1 MYYIG
6 IEDLAANAIIEMSKY
21 EFNGRC
27 TKRIFTLKELED
39 YGNAVI
45 KHLIQKGE
53 PALMVLS
60 RSSTTHM
67 FNTSDYFAETEKDG
81 EHALCVKDGIMIN
94 DLIQKY
100 RTYIAFPV
108 LQAFMSD
115 EVVKVL
121 NK

>member
-1 MYYIG
+1 MHYIG

-21 EFNGRC
+21 ELNGRC

-45 KHLIQKGE
+45 EHLTQKGE

-60 RSSTTHM
+60 RSNTTHM
-67 FNTSDYFAETEKDG
+67 FNTSEYFAETKKDG
-81 EHALCVKDGIMIN
+81 EMALYVKERVVIN
-94 DLIQKY
+94 DLIRKY
-100 RTYIAFPV
+100 RTYIALPV

-115 EVVKVL
+115 DVIKVL
-121 NK
+121 K

>member
-1 MYYIG
+1 MHYIG

-21 EFNGRC
+21 ELNGRC

-45 KHLIQKGE
+45 EYLTQKGI

-67 FNTSDYFAETEKDG
+67 FNTSDYFVETKKDG
-81 EHALCVKDGIMIN
+81 EMALCIKDGVIIN
-94 DLIQKY
+94 DLIRKY

-115 EVVKVL
+115 EVVKFFY
-121 NK
+121 K